1 MALQDTDLLAVW
13 RDTDQKNY
21 STTVSQLVARVP
33 APQAPSLTAVLQTNN
48 TSDNVDI
55 IIENNADTP
64 IVTLA
69 AGDVSKFG
77 LGLEVD
83 AQIIIGDTPKIYLQN
98 TGKITALNTRL
109 LGATSDGEAI
119 SIYKAG
125 ASITNP
131 LDADRVVL
139 IDNTGAATFNGAL
152 EAASIDGGIYA
163 TE

>member
-48 TSDNVDI
+48 TSDNLDI
-55 IIENNADTP
+55 IIQNSADTE

-69 AGDVSKFG
+69 AGGVSKFG

-83 AQIIIGDTPKIYLQN
+83 AQIVIGDTPKIYLQN

-109 LGATSDGEAI
+109 LGATSDGEAL
-119 SIYKAG
+119 SVYSAG
-125 ASITNP
+125 SDIVNP
-131 LDADRVVL
+131 LTEDRVVF

-152 EAASIDGGIYA
+152 EAASIDGGIYGA
-163 TE
+163 